1 MEWVV
6 GDRDYCYY
14 LFMRCIRLF
23 LISFILL
30 LFSITAVAFTND
42 TANLKSR
49 PNYDYYASTTQF
61 IGVVDSAVVQA
72 RFELKKILGDSLH
85 YRPKIYIEDN
95 LTDFRNRIGSA
106 VPDWGAAVA
115 LPYKRMIVTKSPANF
130 RLGKSL
136 YELIKHE
143 YSHLALED
151 RLNHVEPPRWLNE
164 GLAMY
169 IAFEWGWAS
178 NIALSNAV
186 VFRSVVPL
194 RDIEKMN
201 RFPAGQAR
209 TAYAQSYMAVKYLLE
224 QYGYD
229 SFNILLNNIKNRQ
242 SIDDA
247 LMAATGSGYDGFEK
261 EYNIYLGTKFNLLTI
276 FIDMSYLWLF
286 LAIVVIIGFFLKFAK
301 KKKKYKE
308 WDEYDKYHSTDF
320 DYGDP
325 DNPEQ
330 VDDEDKPWA

>member
-1 MEWVV
+1 MLLLLLYMGKVL
-6 GDRDYCYY
+6 G
-14 LFMRCIRLF
+14 LF
-23 LISFILL
+23 LTLIFI
-30 LFSITAVAFTND
+30 SITIYAGDITDNGDADLF
-42 TANLKSR
+42 
-49 PNYDYYASTTQF
+49 PYYDYFASTKRFDDQ
-61 IGVVDSAVVQA
+61 IDLAIVQA
-72 RFELKKILGDSLH
+72 REELILILKDSLH
-85 YRPKIYIEDN
+85 YQPQIYLEDN
-95 LTDFRNRIGSA
+95 QTDFQNRIGSA

-115 LPYKRMIVTKSPANF
+115 LPYKQMIVIKSPANF

-136 YELIKHE
+136 HELTKHE

-151 RLNHVEPPRWLNE
+151 RLNHVNSPRWLNE

-169 IAFEWGWAS
+169 IAFEWGWTS

-186 VFRSVVPL
+186 IFRTVVPL
-194 RDIEKMN
+194 RTIEKMN
-201 RFPAGQAR
+201 RFPEGQAR
-209 TAYAQSYMAVKYLLE
+209 IAYAQSYMAVKYLLE
-224 QYGYD
+224 QYGFD
-229 SFNILLNNIKNRQ
+229 SFNILLDNIRDRR
-242 SIDDA
+242 SIDEA
-247 LMAATGSGYDGFEK
+247 LMAATGSNYDGFEK
-261 EYNIYLGTKFNLLTI
+261 EYITYLRNKFNLLTI

-286 LAIVVIIGFFLKFAK
+286 LAVVVIVGFFLKFAK

>member
-1 MEWVV
+1 MI
-6 GDRDYCYY
+6 DIK
-14 LFMRCIRLF
+14 LFIISLF
-23 LISFILL
+23 LLSFCMIPAIS
-30 LFSITAVAFTND
+30 ADDNTNL
-42 TANLKSR
+42 NSR
-49 PNYDYYASTTQF
+49 PDYDYYADTEQF
-61 IGVVDSAVVQA
+61 VGIIDSAVAQA
-72 RFELKKILGDSLH
+72 RSELIKILGDSLH
-85 YRPKIYIEDN
+85 YRPKIYIENN
-95 LTDFRNRIGSA
+95 LRNFGNRIGSA

-115 LPYKRMIVTKSPANF
+115 MPYKQMIVIKSPANF

-143 YSHLALED
+143 YTHLALED
-151 RLNHVEPPRWLNE
+151 RLNHAEPPRWLNE

-169 IAFEWGWAS
+169 LAFEWGWAS
-178 NIALSNAV
+178 NVALSQAV
-186 VFRSVVPL
+186 VFGTVIPL
-194 RDIEKMN
+194 EEIEKMN
-201 RFPAGQAR
+201 RFPEGRAR

-224 QYGYD
+224 QYGFD
-229 SFNILLNNIKNRQ
+229 SFNILLDNIKNRR
-242 SIDDA
+242 SVDTA
-247 LMAATGSGYDGFEK
+247 LMAATGSDYDGFEK
-261 EYNIYLGTKFNLLTI
+261 EYISYLQTKFNLLTI

-286 LAIVVIIGFFLKFAK
+286 LAVVVIIGYFLRSGK

>member
-1 MEWVV
+1 
-6 GDRDYCYY
+6 
-14 LFMRCIRLF
+14 MRIFIVSL
-23 LISFILL
+23 LILL
-30 LFSITAVAFTND
+30 FIGVTIYAND
-42 TANLKSR
+42 TADPKIR
-49 PNYDYYASTTQF
+49 QYYDYYASTEQF
-61 IGVVDSAVVQA
+61 VGLVDSAVVQA
-72 RFELKKILGDSLH
+72 RYELIKILGDSLH
-85 YRPKIYIEDN
+85 YRPQIYIENN

-115 LPYKRMIVTKSPANF
+115 LPYKQMIVTKSPAFF

-136 YELIKHE
+136 YELMKHE
-143 YSHLALED
+143 YTHLALED
-151 RLNHVEPPRWLNE
+151 RLNHAEPPRWLNE

-169 IAFEWGWAS
+169 VAFEWGWAS
-178 NIALSNAV
+178 NIALSQAV
-186 VFRSVVPL
+186 VFGSTVPL
-194 RDIEKMN
+194 REIEKMN
-201 RFPAGQAR
+201 RFPEGQAR

-229 SFNILLNNIKNRQ
+229 SFNILLDNIKNRQ

-247 LMAATGSGYDGFEK
+247 LMAAIGSDYDGFEK
-261 EYNIYLGTKFNLLTI
+261 EYISYLRTKFNLLTI

-286 LAIVVIIGFFLKFAK
+286 LAIVVIIGFFLRYSK

>member
-1 MEWVV
+1 MKNIK
-6 GDRDYCYY
+6 
-14 LFMRCIRLF
+14 LFIISLF
-23 LISFILL
+23 LLSFYTIPAISADDN
-30 LFSITAVAFTND
+30 T
-42 TANLKSR
+42 NLKRR
-49 PNYDYYASTTQF
+49 PYYDYYADTEQF
-61 IGVVDSAVVQA
+61 IGIIDSAVAQA
-72 RFELKKILGDSLH
+72 RYELIKILGDSLH
-85 YRPKIYIEDN
+85 YRPKIYIENN
-95 LTDFRNRIGSA
+95 LQNFRNRIGSA

-115 LPYKRMIVTKSPANF
+115 MPYKQMIVTKSPANF

-143 YSHLALED
+143 YTHLALED
-151 RLNHVEPPRWLNE
+151 RLNHTEPPRWLNE

-178 NIALSNAV
+178 NVALSQAV
-186 VFRSVVPL
+186 VFGTVIPL
-194 RDIEKMN
+194 GEIEKMN
-201 RFPAGQAR
+201 RFPEGQAR

-224 QYGYD
+224 QYGFD
-229 SFNILLNNIKNRQ
+229 SFNILLDNIKNRQ
-242 SIDDA
+242 SIDTA
-247 LMAATGSGYDGFEK
+247 LMAATGSDYDGFEK
-261 EYNIYLGTKFNLLTI
+261 EYINYLQTKFNLLTI

-286 LAIVVIIGFFLKFAK
+286 LAIVVIIGFFLRFGK